1 MIYIPRELPI
11 KCIAPFSYILVLMR
25 HRSKIL
31 TTQEILY
38 SMNFKNTEYN
48 RRWLNDCI
56 KRIGILKGIN
66 INKIDQNKYE
76 FKIVKY
82 KPGTFYQCDFKDI
95 QRILKLENSCNKLT
109 LAGYYAILS
118 STINNKT
125 RVGNCYSSVLCKK
138 TGLSKK
144 TLCTYNKILEDHKII
159 FMIHST
165 IKGKPNYYGLAENYN
180 YVIKEAQDAGLWLPR
195 KYWDPYM
202 ELN

>member
-1 MIYIPRELPI
+1 
-11 KCIAPFSYILVLMR
+11 
-25 HRSKIL
+25 
-31 TTQEILY
+31 
-38 SMNFKNTEYN
+38 MNYENTEYN
-48 RRWLNDCI
+48 RRWLNNLI
-56 KRIGILKGIN
+56 KEMDNKKALHIRQLKQNTYIFNN
-66 INKIDQNKYE
+66 IEYD
-76 FKIVKY
+76 
-82 KPGTFYQCDFKDI
+82 PGTFYQCDFKDI
-95 QRILKLENSCNKLT
+95 QRILKLEDNCNKLK

-125 RVGNCYSSVLCKK
+125 KVGNCYSSVLCKK